1 MEEARAWHSGHL
13 AGGGGSEEEVGRSR
27 NPLSSSCP
35 STSCSCHLSCRG
47 CRKSSAING
56 RIGRETYKA
65 ATGPSQVAATIAS
78 HSTPALVTSTALA
91 PPPPFSKRHA
101 AEAPPP
107 GIIHADKGT
116 K

>member
-47 CRKSSAING
+47 CRKS
-56 RIGRETYKA
+56 
-65 ATGPSQVAATIAS
+65 
-78 HSTPALVTSTALA
+78 
-91 PPPPFSKRHA
+91 
-101 AEAPPP
+101 
-107 GIIHADKGT
+107 
-116 K
+116 